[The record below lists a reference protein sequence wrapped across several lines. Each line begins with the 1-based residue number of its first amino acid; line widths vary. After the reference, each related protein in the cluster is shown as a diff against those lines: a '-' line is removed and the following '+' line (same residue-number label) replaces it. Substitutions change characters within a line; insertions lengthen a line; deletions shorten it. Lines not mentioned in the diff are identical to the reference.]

1 MKKKLL
7 SFLLAVAMMC
17 SMVPTAFA
25 ASAEAIDAANAL
37 HEQGLFNGVGTNAD
51 GTPNFD
57 LDRTP
62 TRHEAVTMLVAMLGK
77 SSEAQAGNWTTP
89 FTDVADWAKP
99 FVGYA
104 YTNGLTSGTSATTY
118 GGNQP
123 VSATQYLTF
132 VLTALGY
139 KSGTDFQWDK
149 AWELSDKLGITNGQ
163 YNATSA
169 FTRGDVAIISYDSL
183 SVKMKNSEQILKET
197 IVFEGE
203 KDFAW
208 SIPAD
213 ATLYIEFD
221 NFYSYKDGWDCG
233 TILDGASVRVVYYE
247 PNSTEAKTLKN
258 EDVSWSYGNPEMLE
272 IRDNKIVGKK
282 IGDTSL
288 TATLPD
294 GSTITI
300 FGHLASVSEDSD
312 FNEYYKKFCKAFAL
326 QDTNTHV
333 YSTVYTGYLSRA
345 AFVEDFDFGSSM
357 WTKAAQ
363 KYGAEK
369 VVTQDKYA
377 STIGFYLPIEGSY
390 RKKVYLGSVTLRD
403 GKYSYYWRSAD
414 LIKDENYFDY

>member
-163 YNATSA
+163 YNATSL
-169 FTRGDVAIISYDSL
+169 FTRGDVAIISYKSL
-183 SVKMKNSEQILKET
+183 SAPQKVICSHEFTEKITPATCTMNGNRIRTCDICGQSFNEIIYTQGHKFDNGKIVSEATFSSAGNKVYTCEDCGMTKSET
-197 IVFEGE
+197 IPKLDMSSLTKYRENKYMVGTNIPTGRYILISDVRDGYF
-203 KDFAW
+203 
-208 SIPAD
+208 SITSDPNGSN
-213 ATLYIEFD
+213 TLAND
-221 NFYSYKDGWDCG
+221 NFGHVTYVDLYPYTYLELSDCYAVPYMRELTFNPVNNGYVTGTYEVGKDIAPGTYKLTAISGG
-233 TILDGASVRVVYYE
+233 YYE
-247 PNSTEAKTLKN
+247 ITDSPQGNTLDNDYFGKGT
-258 EDVSWSYGNPEMLE
+258 SYISLE
-272 IRDNKIVGKK
+272 KGEFIQFD
-282 IGDTSL
+282 
-288 TATLPD
+288 
-294 GSTITI
+294 
-300 FGHLASVSEDSD
+300 SV
-312 FNEYYKKFCKAFAL
+312 Y
-326 QDTNTHV
+326 
-333 YSTVYTGYLSRA
+333 
-345 AFVEDFDFGSSM
+345 VESM
-357 WTKAAQ
+357 
-363 KYGAEK
+363 
-369 VVTQDKYA
+369 
-377 STIGFYLPIEGSY
+377 
-390 RKKVYLGSVTLRD
+390 
-403 GKYSYYWRSAD
+403 
-414 LIKDENYFDY
+414 